1 MKGQEDKTILIN
13 FWFYR
18 IMFARA
24 FARSIVRTGTRCIN
38 TAAPLARGPAEPH
51 FNRDQEIGTEG
62 K

>member
-1 MKGQEDKTILIN
+1 MKGQDDLIN

-18 IMFARA
+18 IVIMFARA